1 MHSIKTS
8 SKISRRAGHQSS
20 LFLLS
25 PSLAIAHLLRGC
37 CEIGMCC
44 DATCEKE
51 NVIGESV
58 LHLSVYQPPVIRTL
72 HMKAMT
78 DMKGKN
84 SEMED

>member
-1 MHSIKTS
+1 
-8 SKISRRAGHQSS
+8 
-20 LFLLS
+20 
-25 PSLAIAHLLRGC
+25 
-37 CEIGMCC
+37 MCC